1 MFDRSGTRAAPQEK
15 NVSDDADKEGI
26 PLDKL
31 VRIYMKM
38 RAKLTEIEAE
48 YDAKIDALKEQQ
60 KDVKNAIKDMMLA
73 QGSRSVRTD
82 HGTVVLSEK
91 TRFYTQDW
99 ESFKTFV
106 VQQDAVDLLERRIH
120 QGNMA
125 KFLEEN
131 PALMPPGLNSDTEFD
146 VSVRKPS
153 TK

>member
-1 MFDRSGTRAAPQEK
+1 MSQTEEA
-15 NVSDDADKEGI
+15 V

-31 VRIYMKM
+31 TRVYMKM
-38 RAKLTEIEAE
+38 RAKLQEIEAE
-48 YDAKIDALKEQQ
+48 YEAKLDSLKEQQ
-60 KDVKNAIKDMMLA
+60 KEVKNAIKDLMLA
-73 QGSRSVRTD
+73 QGSKSVRTD
-82 HGTVVLSEK
+82 YGTVLLTEK

-99 ESFKTFV
+99 DSFKTFV
-106 VQQDAVDLLERRIH
+106 VEQDAVDLLERRIH

-131 PALMPPGLNSDTEFD
+131 PSLLPPGLNSDTEFD

>member
-1 MFDRSGTRAAPQEK
+1 MSEQEEA
-15 NVSDDADKEGI
+15 V

-31 VRIYMKM
+31 TRVYMKM
-38 RAKLTEIEAE
+38 RAKLQEIEAE
-48 YDAKIDALKEQQ
+48 YEAKLDALKAQQ
-60 KDVKNAIKDMMLA
+60 KEVKTAIKDLMLA
-73 QGSRSVRTD
+73 QGSKSVRTD
-82 HGTVVLSEK
+82 FGTVVLTEK

-99 ESFKTFV
+99 DSFKTFV
-106 VQQDAVDLLERRIH
+106 VEQDAVDLLERRIH

-131 PALMPPGLNSDTEFD
+131 PSLLPPGLNSDTEFD

>member
-1 MFDRSGTRAAPQEK
+1 MSQTEEA
-15 NVSDDADKEGI
+15 V

-31 VRIYMKM
+31 TRVYMKM
-38 RAKLTEIEAE
+38 RAKMQEIEAE
-48 YDAKIDALKEQQ
+48 YEAKIDSLKEQQ
-60 KDVKNAIKDMMLA
+60 KEVKNAIKDLMLA
-73 QGSRSVRTD
+73 QGSKSVRTD
-82 HGTVVLSEK
+82 YGTVLLTEK

-99 ESFKTFV
+99 DSFKTFV
-106 VQQDAVDLLERRIH
+106 VEQDAVALLERRIH

-131 PALMPPGLNSDTEFD
+131 PSLLPPGLNSDTEFD

>member
-1 MFDRSGTRAAPQEK
+1 MSEQEEA
-15 NVSDDADKEGI
+15 V

-31 VRIYMKM
+31 TRVYMKM
-38 RAKLTEIEAE
+38 RAKIQEIEAE
-48 YDAKIDALKEQQ
+48 YEAKLDSLKEQQ
-60 KDVKNAIKDMMLA
+60 KEVKNAIKDLMLA
-73 QGSRSVRTD
+73 QGSKSVRTD
-82 HGTVVLSEK
+82 FGTVVLTEK

-99 ESFKTFV
+99 DSFKTFV
-106 VQQDAVDLLERRIH
+106 VEQDAVDLLERRIH

-131 PALMPPGLNSDTEFD
+131 PSLLPPGLNSDTEFD

>member
-1 MFDRSGTRAAPQEK
+1 MPQTEEA
-15 NVSDDADKEGI
+15 V

-31 VRIYMKM
+31 TRVYMKM
-38 RAKLTEIEAE
+38 RAKIQEIEAE
-48 YDAKIDALKEQQ
+48 YEAKLDSLKEQQ
-60 KDVKNAIKDMMLA
+60 KEVKNAIKDLMLA
-73 QGSRSVRTD
+73 QGSKSVRTD
-82 HGTVVLSEK
+82 YGTVLLTEK

-99 ESFKTFV
+99 DSFKTFV
-106 VQQDAVDLLERRIH
+106 VEQDAVDLLERRIH

-131 PALMPPGLNSDTEFD
+131 PSLLPPGLNSDTEFD

>member
-1 MFDRSGTRAAPQEK
+1 MPQTEEA
-15 NVSDDADKEGI
+15 V

-31 VRIYMKM
+31 TRVYMRM
-38 RAKLTEIEAE
+38 RAKIQEIEAE
-48 YDAKIDALKEQQ
+48 YEAKLDSLKEQQ
-60 KDVKNAIKDMMLA
+60 KEVKNAIKDLMLA
-73 QGSRSVRTD
+73 QGSKSVRTD
-82 HGTVVLSEK
+82 YGTVLLTEK

-99 ESFKTFV
+99 DSFKTFV
-106 VQQDAVDLLERRIH
+106 VEQDAVDLLERRIH

-131 PALMPPGLNSDTEFD
+131 PSLLPPGLNSDTEFD